1 MKVRDVLCSAVT
13 ELKRYGVEEPV
24 SKARRVLAY
33 VLGRSKEYLI
43 SHDGEEIS
51 SCDVEK
57 FKCCIRKLI
66 NGVPIQYVI
75 GFQEFMGIEFE
86 VNENVLIPQPDTEIL
101 VYEVLNIA
109 RKYSKPKILDLCTG
123 SGAIA
128 ISLSRSIPSAQI
140 WASDISEEA
149 IKIAKRNDKYN
160 KVTFVHSDLFENIST
175 KFDIIVSNPPYIKSD
190 EIKTLSKEVQNEPKI
205 ALDGGKSGLD
215 FYEKIINNANKYL
228 TSQGHL
234 CLEIGEDQKDA
245 VLKIFKTSN
254 IWTEIETYKDL
265 GNNDRVITAKINI
278 HN

>member
-1 MKVRDVLCSAVT
+1 MRVRDVLSGAVE
-13 ELKRYGVEEPV
+13 ELRRYDVEEPV
-24 SKARRVLAY
+24 GKARRVLAY

-57 FKCCIRKLI
+57 FACCIRKLI
-66 NGVPIQYVI
+66 NGVPIQYI
-75 GFQEFMGIEFE
+75 LGYQEFMEIEFD

-109 RKYSKPKILDLCTG
+109 RKYSEPKILDLCTG

-128 ISLSRSIPSAQI
+128 VSISRNIPSAQV

-160 KVTFVHSDLFENIST
+160 KVTFVHSDLFENINA
-175 KFDIIVSNPPYIKSD
+175 KFDIIASNPPYIKSD
-190 EIKTLSKEVQNEPKI
+190 EIKTLSKEVQNEPTI

-228 TSQGHL
+228 TLQGHL

-245 VLKIFKTSN
+245 VLEIFKTSN
-254 IWTEIETYKDL
+254 IWAEIETYKDL
-265 GNNDRVITAKINI
+265 GNNDRVITAKLKT
-278 HN
+278 